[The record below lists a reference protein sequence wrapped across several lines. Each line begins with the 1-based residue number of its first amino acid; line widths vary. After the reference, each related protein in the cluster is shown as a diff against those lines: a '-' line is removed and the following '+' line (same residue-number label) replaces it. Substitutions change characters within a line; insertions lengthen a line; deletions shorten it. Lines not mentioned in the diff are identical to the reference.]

1 MLDYYGSIV
10 KSEKEI
16 DNELIQR
23 FKNRCHES
31 YMKIIINNLRKEE
44 VLQKEY
50 SVSGWMVFH
59 AKTIHEIIDKSINYQ
74 SQKNEKLLKFI
85 YSYYNSEYYNRDIS
99 ELISEN
105 YKKLG
110 LSNTALVPIPSP
122 GNLP

>member
-16 DNELIQR
+16 DNELIQK
-23 FKNRCHES
+23 FKNRCNES
-31 YMKIIINNLRKEE
+31 YMKKIINNLRKEE

-59 AKTIHEIIDKSINYQ
+59 AKTIHEIIDKYINYQ
-74 SQKNEKLLKFI
+74 SQRNQKLLKFI
-85 YSYYNSEYYNRDIS
+85 YSYYNSEYYNKDIS
-99 ELISEN
+99 ELISEH